1 MAKIYILNGV
11 GADYLVES
19 RNVVRAGWHGF
30 LLSER
35 CFLIPHLA
43 LGEIPASLYLIKK

>member
-1 MAKIYILNGV
+1 MAGLYILNAV

-19 RNVVRAGWHGF
+19 GNVDRAGGHGF
-30 LLSER
+30 LFSER

-43 LGEIPASLYLIKK
+43 LGEIPDPLYLIKK